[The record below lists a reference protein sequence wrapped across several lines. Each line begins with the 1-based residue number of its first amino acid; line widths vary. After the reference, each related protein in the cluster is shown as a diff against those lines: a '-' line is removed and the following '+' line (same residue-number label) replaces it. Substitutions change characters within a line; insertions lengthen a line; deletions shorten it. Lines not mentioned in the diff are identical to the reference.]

1 MAESSHGGEHSVALP
16 EILRARRSPRR
27 AASIPV
33 WLRREGQFRTWE
45 EEAETRVLSRY
56 GAGLPCRHSVEAG
69 ATLAI
74 VRRDNGQHASARVIY
89 CRYNAEG
96 CREIGIEF
104 LNCENFWGLDWNFA
118 EPAVSQPESLR
129 KPSGPAQNEPVP
141 GDQPPRK
148 RHHSRGRAN
157 RLADILA
164 TNERKLWNAIKA
176 KDMNVVESLL
186 APDFFRVSGEGVHT
200 RSTDLQHLLDIS
212 GTDCSLD
219 DFKVTKLNKA
229 AAVVTFKAVPASSSS
244 EQRLASNPTH
254 HTSIWVN
261 RGGKW
266 QVVFQQQTP
275 ATQDAEG

>member
-45 EEAETRVLSRY
+45 EEAETRVLSRL
-56 GAGLPCRHSVEAG
+56 GASLPCRHSVETG

-118 EPAVSQPESLR
+118 EPIVS
-129 KPSGPAQNEPVP
+129 
-141 GDQPPRK
+141 
-148 RHHSRGRAN
+148 
-157 RLADILA
+157 
-164 TNERKLWNAIKA
+164 
-176 KDMNVVESLL
+176 
-186 APDFFRVSGEGVHT
+186 
-200 RSTDLQHLLDIS
+200 
-212 GTDCSLD
+212 
-219 DFKVTKLNKA
+219 
-229 AAVVTFKAVPASSSS
+229 
-244 EQRLASNPTH
+244 
-254 HTSIWVN
+254 
-261 RGGKW
+261 
-266 QVVFQQQTP
+266 
-275 ATQDAEG
+275 